1 MNCDCY
7 LNFLAAMLAIV
18 NPIGIWPVW
27 SELTNDEVSTIRN
40 WVAFLLLFSAAIILS
55 IFLVSG
61 KFLLQ
66 FFSINIHVFKIAGG
80 ILLLYTG
87 ISMVQGT
94 ASQLTDRSED
104 GETNLSMAKQRF
116 RKIFVPLGIPALAGP
131 GSITTVVL
139 FGTKASSGIDYIS
152 LIAVIVIAFLI
163 LFLVFLASPFFEK
176 KVDDIVFTV
185 FTRVFG
191 IIVTAIAIQFIVE
204 GLGELFPILLK
215 GGSVLTEE
223 KSLAFMTWNSFQNVI

>member
-1 MNCDCY
+1 MNWDFY

-40 WVAFLLLFSAAIILS
+40 RVAFLLLFSAAIILS
-55 IFLVSG
+55 VFLVTG
-61 KFLLQ
+61 KYMLQ
-66 FFSINIHVFKIAGG
+66 FFSINFQVFKIAGG

-87 ISMVQGT
+87 ISMVRGT

-104 GETNLSMAKQRF
+104 GETNMSIAKQRF
-116 RKIFVPLGIPALAGP
+116 KKVFVPLGIPSLAGP

-139 FGTKASSGIDYIS
+139 FGTKASSGMDYVF
-152 LIAVIVIAFLI
+152 LIAVIVIAFLV
-163 LFLVFLASPFFEK
+163 LFMVFLASPFFEK

-191 IIVTAIAIQFIVE
+191 IIVTAIAIQFMVE
-204 GLGELFPILLK
+204 GLGEIFPILLK
-215 GGSVLTEE
+215 GGSVLKENTD
-223 KSLAFMTWNSFQNVI
+223 LAFITGFGY